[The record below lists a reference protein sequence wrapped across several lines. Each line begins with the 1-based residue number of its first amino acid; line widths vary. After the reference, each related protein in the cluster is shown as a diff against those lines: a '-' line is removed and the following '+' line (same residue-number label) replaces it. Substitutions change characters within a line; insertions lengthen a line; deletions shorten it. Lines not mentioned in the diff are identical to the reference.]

1 MRCARTNTDSVADDG
16 ACAIAATAAP
26 TMATHVTI
34 KILEILGRY
43 TALQLIGVRRLLYAA
58 ARRGAPQR
66 VSTSDAMIC
75 SSDES
80 LDSLSA

>member
-1 MRCARTNTDSVADDG
+1 MRCARTNTDSVAADG
-16 ACAIAATAAP
+16 ACAIAATAPPA
-26 TMATHVTI
+26 MATHEAI
-34 KILEILGRY
+34 KILEIPGRY
-43 TALQLIGVRRLLYAA
+43 TELHLIGVRRLLYAA
-58 ARRGAPQR
+58 ARRGAPQS